1 MQELRYYDL
10 SLIDDPKKMKSIMR
24 ESISMLKQNA
34 LLTNFHKDDLR
45 EKYADQVSVVQNYL
59 TQMEIKLEH
68 E

>member
-1 MQELRYYDL
+1 MQELKYYDL
-10 SLIDDPKKMKSIMR
+10 AIIDDPKEIKSIMG

-45 EKYADQVSVVQNYL
+45 EKYAEQVSVVQNYL

>member
-1 MQELRYYDL
+1 MQELKYYDL
-10 SLIDDPKKMKSIMR
+10 SIIDDPKEIKSIMG

-34 LLTNFHKDDLR
+34 LLTNFHKIDLR
-45 EKYADQVSVVQNYL
+45 EKYAEQVSVVQNYL

>member
-1 MQELRYYDL
+1 MQELKYYDL
-10 SLIDDPKKMKSIMR
+10 SIIDDPKEIKSIMA

-45 EKYADQVSVVQNYL
+45 EKYAEQVSVVQNYL

>member
-1 MQELRYYDL
+1 MQELKYYDL
-10 SLIDDPKKMKSIMR
+10 SIIDDPKEIKSIMG

-45 EKYADQVSVVQNYL
+45 EKYAEQVSVVQNYL